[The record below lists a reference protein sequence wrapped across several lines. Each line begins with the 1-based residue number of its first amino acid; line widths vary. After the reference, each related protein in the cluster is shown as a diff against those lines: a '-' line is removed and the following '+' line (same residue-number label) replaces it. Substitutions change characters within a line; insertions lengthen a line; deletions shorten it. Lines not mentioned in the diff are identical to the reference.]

1 MKPSRMNRSV
11 PRAGLVRSVLVGCAL
26 MLVLIA
32 AGCGS
37 SSNEGVATLD
47 ETPATTTTSSDT
59 TTSTGD
65 SSDPQQAALDW
76 AACMR
81 KNGVDV
87 ADPQVGSD
95 GRVQIGPGSGRQA
108 RAANPDSDAFQAA
121 RKECGSPFGSGGG
134 PQISAADREEL
145 QASMLKFAACMR
157 KNGVDMADPQLGG
170 GGGGFF
176 RVGPGGN
183 GGGGVNP
190 DDPDF
195 QKAQKACQSILQ
207 GAFPGGGP
215 GGAAVAP

>member
-1 MKPSRMNRSV
+1 M
-11 PRAGLVRSVLVGCAL
+11 LAL
-26 MLVLIA
+26 LLLA

-47 ETPATTTTSSDT
+47 EAGVSTTTSPDT
-59 TTSTGD
+59 TTATGN

-81 KNGVDV
+81 KNGIDV
-87 ADPQVGSD
+87 PDPQVDSD
-95 GRVQIGPGSGRQA
+95 GRVQIRPGAGQ
-108 RAANPDSDAFQAA
+108 RAANIDSKAFAAA

-134 PQISAADREEL
+134 PQLSAADREEL

-157 KNGVDMADPQLGG
+157 ENGVDMPDPQLGSG

-176 RVGPGGN
+176 RVGPGG

-190 DDPDF
+190 SDPDF
-195 QKAQKACQSILQ
+195 QKAQKTCQSILQ
-207 GAFPGGGP
+207 DAIPGGP
-215 GGAAVAP
+215 GGTGDTAVAP

>member
-1 MKPSRMNRSV
+1 
-11 PRAGLVRSVLVGCAL
+11 

-37 SSNEGVATLD
+37 PSNEGVATLD
-47 ETPATTTTSSDT
+47 EAPATTTTSPDT
-59 TTSTGD
+59 TTSTGN

-81 KNGVDV
+81 KNGIDV
-87 ADPQVGSD
+87 PDPQVDAD
-95 GRVQIGPGSGRQA
+95 GGVQVRIGPGAGQQSRG
-108 RAANPDSDAFQAA
+108 ANPGSDAFRAA

-134 PQISAADREEL
+134 PQLSAADREQL
-145 QASMLKFAACMR
+145 QASMLEFAACMR
-157 KNGVDMADPQLGG
+157 KNGVDMPDPQVG

-183 GGGGVNP
+183 GGGVNP
-190 DDPDF
+190 NDPDF

-207 GAFPGGGP
+207 DAIPGGGP
-215 GGAAVAP
+215 GGTAVAP